1 VEKNNSKESEDKLSY
16 LEDRHSLRGQ
26 RIGTKKKRIRHK
38 QSFRGCPMSKYI
50 VPLNAPINIAHTS
63 TSTVDY
69 LYVKDTTQKR
79 RTKTYIFG
87 IYSSENLKTLKNF
100 LEKAKGN

>member
-1 VEKNNSKESEDKLSY
+1 MFPYPTQLDFSEKTIAKLRKFSDFVI
-16 LEDRHSLRGQ
+16 E
-26 RIGTKKKRIRHK
+26 RIRHK

-69 LYVKDTTQKR
+69 LYVKATTQKR

-87 IYSSENLKTLKNF
+87 LYSQENLKTLKHF
-100 LEKAKGN
+100 LEKVKGN